1 MLFWGIIT
9 YMDPKLFSVAALI
22 PIGKQVVAV
31 SRKTNHND
39 FGLPGGKIDPG
50 ETPEEALVREVFEE
64 TGVTASKFSAI
75 YEDWDRVEGG
85 ESRPC
90 RTYLIEEWQGVPHA
104 TKENA
109 VVTLLYPKQL
119 MNPSNTFSQY
129 NYNLFKVIFLK
140 QIIELSSLYDDDDTD
155 PDIEI
160 TRVDIPRSNPS
171 WPVPT
176 S

>member
-1 MLFWGIIT
+1 
-9 YMDPKLFSVAALI
+9 MDPKLFSVAALI
-22 PIGKQVVAV
+22 PIGNQVVAV

-50 ETPEEALVREVFEE
+50 ETPEEALVRELHEE
-64 TGVTASKFSAI
+64 TGITATKFSVV

-85 ESRPC
+85 EPRPC
-90 RTYLIEEWQGVPHA
+90 RTYLIEKWEGTPQA
-104 TKENA
+104 TKESA

-119 MNPSNTFSQY
+119 MNPSNTFCNY
-129 NYNLFKVIFLK
+129 NYNLFNHLSKEASFRKKL
-140 QIIELSSLYDDDDTD
+140 IEIASLYDDDETD
-155 PDIEI
+155 PNIEI

-176 S
+176 